1 MLRGIKRIIM
11 ATGLG
16 AVATLAVPATAAFA
30 TVSPATPC
38 PSAQY
43 VDLITSLNYHH
54 CYKGTGSLTVNI
66 NDVKVLK
73 SGYYTVT
80 YYFASGSSW
89 HLVPGLSSTLSPSQ
103 RVTSISL
110 S

>member
-1 MLRGIKRIIM
+1 MLRGVKRIIM
-11 ATGLG
+11 ATALG
-16 AVATLAVPATAAFA
+16 AIATMAVPATAAFA
-30 TVSPATPC
+30 SVSTATPC
-38 PSAQY
+38 PSTQY

-54 CYKGTGSLTVNI
+54 CYKGSGSLTVNI

-80 YYFASGSSW
+80 YYFSTGYTW
-89 HLVPGLSSTLSPSQ
+89 HLVPGATSTLSPSQ
-103 RVTSISL
+103 KVVSITL